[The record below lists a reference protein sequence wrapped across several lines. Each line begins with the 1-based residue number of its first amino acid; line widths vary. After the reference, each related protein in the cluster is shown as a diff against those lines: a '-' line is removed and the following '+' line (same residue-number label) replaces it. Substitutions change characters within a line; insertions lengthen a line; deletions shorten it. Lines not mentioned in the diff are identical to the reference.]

1 MYKRQDQKLQLFTY
15 DNDGSLILPR
25 GYADRLYS
33 LISET
38 TTSVKWDKEQV
49 EGEPVDF
56 GPWNENFQIRDYQH
70 PLIDSLLRKNGIGV
84 SPAGSGK
91 TIMGMRYIYEVEMC
105 IRDRSLPDR
114 RTPERQRS

>member
-1 MYKRQDQKLQLFTY
+1 MHIYESNNIRVSGYPLPLKLKIVDDLTIDNPAYLKAKYQRRPTWGIDQKLQLFTY

-56 GPWNENFQIRDYQH
+56 GPWNEIFQIMR
-70 PLIDSLLRKNGIGV
+70 L
-84 SPAGSGK
+84 PAPVY
-91 TIMGMRYIYEVEMC
+91 R
-105 IRDRSLPDR
+105 
-114 RTPERQRS
+114 